1 MRTHDYLLGLSL
13 LALIA
18 CNQENMPERPTPT
31 PGAEVKFGVSL
42 NKTDVTRT
50 IYGEEHTVKNEKFFP
65 IYWVRGDKVLVT
77 SPQCL
82 NGRNTAQYTVS
93 VKDDT
98 PQNYASSLDKTGEV
112 GVQWGKDDADFYSVY
127 PADKAS
133 VQGTTFHLTMPNVQR
148 ETLEFRENGQKAYA
162 DMNACFMGAV
172 SKGVANGSDVN
183 LTYTPLSTA
192 IRFTLR
198 GPSSDDPRAQPDSK
212 VIISKVVLK
221 ADKDGKP
228 IAGDFTV
235 DMSTGTETPT
245 VKPGE
250 KKYYEITLY
259 THYAFTEGFLTLG
272 LNDEV
277 ELNAFVI
284 PYEDLVVNDK
294 WELEVTT
301 DQGKVFTTS
310 LKEKGTG
317 DGKLKP
323 GKIHRFKGKLPSLPA
338 PKKDWDPAK
347 WMENIPRNVYLSE
360 ISIPG
365 SWNSLNDDCQDVNG
379 STEQICKAAIDS
391 QYIAGAR
398 AFHIDARW
406 KAENNPSVGDD
417 YVLTQPGK
425 LTLGV
430 ANSGAAYNYK
440 DKKLMNKDN
449 MPFAD
454 ALKYIA
460 DHVKSKEY
468 MMVFCTLA
476 HNSYE
481 ETEGGWMQVVSDVC
495 ATDKRIIDA
504 RTISAN
510 TVVGEVLGKVIVI
523 VNCAKDPTTI
533 SNLPTGSKC
542 LFTYTP
548 LELNESRYKDNKN
561 YPWCTGVIANS
572 ADKSLNMY
580 SAQAQIMAC
589 SGKPDYSIN
598 ATEGYTVSG
607 RGYAPT
613 LVERQQKTENILN
626 WSLAN
631 FQKKDYAHCD
641 WLYNGLGGYLCTS
654 GGDEIKDKRK
664 YDYRDSYK
672 EVAQTLNR
680 WIDDKIKQMSANPGA
695 GQTRYYPV
703 GMVLM
708 NYVTNDTYGK
718 PVMLDILLL
727 NNKFR
732 KAYDPNKDPLG
743 PSNNGS
749 SSDVNSA
756 APGYNSGM
764 KDKGTDAIG
773 WTRSH

>member
-1 MRTHDYLLGLSL
+1 MRTYDYLLGLSL
-13 LALIA
+13 LALVA

-50 IYGEEHTVKNEKFFP
+50 IYGEEHTVNGEKFFP
-65 IYWVRGDKVLVT
+65 IYWVNGDKVLVT

-82 NGRNTAQYTVS
+82 NGRNTAQYKVTVPPD
-93 VKDDT
+93 KQ
-98 PQNYASSLDKTGEV
+98 QNYANSLDKIGAA

-133 VQGTTFHLTMPNVQR
+133 VIGTTFSLTMPNVQR
-148 ETLEFRENGQKAYA
+148 ETLEQVDDKNVKAYA
-162 DMNACFMGAV
+162 DMNACFMKAV
-172 SKGVANGSDVN
+172 SEGVANGHVVN

-198 GPSSDDPRAQPDSK
+198 GPSSGDPNAQPDSK

-259 THYAFTEGFLTLG
+259 THYASSEGYLTLG

-284 PYEDLVVNDK
+284 PYKDLVVNDK

-317 DGKLKP
+317 DGKLVP
-323 GKIHRFKGKLPSLPA
+323 GRIHRFRGNLPNLPA
-338 PKKDWDPAK
+338 PKADWDPSK
-347 WMENIPRNVYLSE
+347 WMEYIPRNVYLSE

-365 SWNSLNDDCQDVNG
+365 SWNSLNKEFQYAADGGILGD
-379 STEQICKAAIDS
+379 SEAELTEAVDS
-391 QYIAGAR
+391 QYNAGVR
-398 AFHIDARW
+398 AFHLDARW
-406 KAENNPSVGDD
+406 RAERDPKLGDNYTLVTPNPGN
-417 YVLTQPGK
+417 
-425 LTLGV
+425 LTLGL
-430 ANSGAAYNYK
+430 ATGGDGNTNNWEG
-440 DKKLMNKDN
+440 KKIMKRTN
-449 MPFAD
+449 MAFTS
-454 ALKYIA
+454 ALDYICK
-460 DHVKSKEY
+460 HVKPKEY
-468 MMVFCTLA
+468 MIVFCTFA
-476 HNSYE
+476 QNSYE
-481 ETEGGWMQVVSDVC
+481 ETEGGWMKAVSDAC
-495 ATDKRIIDA
+495 AANPYVIDA
-504 RTISAN
+504 SKISAN
-510 TVVGEVLGKVIVI
+510 TVVGDVLGKVIVI
-523 VNCAKDPTTI
+523 VNCEKDPSTI
-533 SNLPTGSKC
+533 KNLPHGSSKC

-548 LELNESRYKDNKN
+548 ITLNEGHFHSSSFPFYSGKI
-561 YPWCTGVIANS
+561 VNS
-572 ADKSLNMY
+572 ATPPLYMY
-580 SAQAQIMAC
+580 SSQAQTMATLDAK
-589 SGKPDYSIN
+589 SGFTDK
-598 ATEGYTVSG
+598 G
-607 RGYAPT
+607 RGYCPT
-613 LVERQQKTENILN
+613 LKERKDKSQNILN
-626 WSLAN
+626 FSKEN
-631 FQKKDYAHCD
+631 FGMTNYEHAH
-641 WLYNGLGGYLCTS
+641 WLYHGLGGYSIDEET
-654 GGDEIKDKRK
+654 GDHLKNQKAVA
-664 YDYRDSYK
+664 DS
-672 EVAQTLNR
+672 LNR
-680 WIDDKIKQMSANPGA
+680 WIDNKIKLMAVKPTGD
-695 GQTRYYPV
+695 QTRYYPV
-703 GMVLM
+703 GLVLM
-708 NYVTNDTYGK
+708 NYVTADIYGK
-718 PVMLDILLL
+718 PVLLDILLL

-732 KAYDPNKDPLG
+732 KAYDPNRDPLD